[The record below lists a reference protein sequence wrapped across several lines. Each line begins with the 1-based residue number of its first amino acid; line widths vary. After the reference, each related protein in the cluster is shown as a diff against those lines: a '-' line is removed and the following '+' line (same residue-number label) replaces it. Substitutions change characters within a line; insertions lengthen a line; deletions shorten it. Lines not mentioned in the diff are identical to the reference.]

1 MKKILIISASGMG
14 CTIMFTPALRAIR
27 NHFPDAHITFL
38 GTNRSFVAPVVN
50 CSFVDDI
57 QVFDFAKDSLFK
69 INRLGPRLKS
79 IRNLRRQNFTAS
91 LTVFPSNKW
100 YFNVFAW
107 LVGAKKRITHR
118 YQTADLGN
126 LGFLQ
131 NIRIPAD
138 EKLHDVEQNLNLLK
152 GLGIDPT
159 TILNKDLFFHVPE
172 RDRGLAGDFLKYNR
186 IPGKKL
192 VGMHIGS
199 SDDFA
204 FVAKRW
210 PTEKFAALADK
221 IQDELNAQVLIFAG
235 PSETEEVSKLRDLMK
250 TKSHIVQQPLAV
262 TAALIKECD
271 LMVSN
276 DSGLMHIAVAM
287 RTPVVAIFGPTNI
300 TRTKPYTNKATV
312 VTDPSCNS
320 LLKYPFT
327 STSAKLD
334 PEKSKRCFV
343 KITVPKV
350 FAAVTKSLD
359 A

>member
-1 MKKILIISASGMG
+1 
-14 CTIMFTPALRAIR
+14 MFTPTLRAIR
-27 NHFPDAHITFL
+27 NYFPDAQVTFL
-38 GTNRSFVAPVVN
+38 GTNRSFVEPVAN
-50 CSFVDDI
+50 CSFVDDV

-69 INRLGPRLKS
+69 LKRLGPRLKS
-79 IRNLRRQNFTAS
+79 IRSFRRQKFDIS

-118 YQTADLGN
+118 YQTSDFGN

-131 NIRIPAD
+131 NVRIPANQ
-138 EKLHDVEQNLNLLK
+138 KLHDVEQNINLLE
-152 GLGIDPT
+152 GLGIDPSK
-159 TILNKDLFFHVPE
+159 IMNKDLFFHVPE
-172 RDRGLAGDFLKYNR
+172 RDRDLARDFLKYNR

-199 SDDFA
+199 SNDFA
-204 FVAKRW
+204 FAAKRW

-221 IQDELNAQVLIFAG
+221 IQDELNAQVLVFAG
-235 PSETEEVSKLRDLMK
+235 PSETEEVSRLRDLMK
-250 TKSHIVQQPLAV
+250 TKSHIVQQSLPV

-276 DSGLMHIAVAM
+276 DSGLMHLAVAM
-287 RTPVVAIFGPTNI
+287 RTPVVAIFGPTSI
-300 TRTKPYTNKATV
+300 TRTKPYTNKAVV

-334 PEKSKRCFV
+334 PEKAQRCFI

-350 FAAVTKSLD
+350 FAAVNKTLD
-359 A
+359 GE